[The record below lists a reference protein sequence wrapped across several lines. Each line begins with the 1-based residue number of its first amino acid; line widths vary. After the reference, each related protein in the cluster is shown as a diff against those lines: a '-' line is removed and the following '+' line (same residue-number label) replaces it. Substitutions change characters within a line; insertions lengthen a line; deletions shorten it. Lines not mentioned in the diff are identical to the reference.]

1 MRWHIKKALRELLRE
16 YKPKKETRYD
26 ELTDK
31 MVTPFHLDAEQMDN
45 LIVRVEDAGISV
57 VDENGDPSELSLKK
71 ASQEEKLA
79 KSDLSAPSGVKINDP
94 VRMYLKRNWPCQSLD
109 C

>member
-1 MRWHIKKALRELLRE
+1 MAEEKKNTNFDAVAYKKALRELLRE
-16 YKPKKETRYD
+16 YKPKKEIRYD

-71 ASQEEKLA
+71 ASHEEKELA

-94 VRMYLKRNWPCQSLD
+94 VRM
-109 C
+109 